1 MESSDSMPPEMEP
14 SPGEDIIL
22 IETVKRIVTREGHN
36 ESEGAEEDFFLI
48 SQDQTVQYP
57 EPEGPNVEVS
67 NRHQTDALA
76 WMRLC
81 RICANSSDHMIPIY
95 EGVGV
100 QHDLSSKILKYLPI
114 HVSESD
120 TLPLQLCNRCANVLM
135 AWHELS
141 EGCLS
146 AERKLLEL
154 QDAQLQDVQDK
165 QQYYNPT
172 SLDNLELTTP
182 ILTTASTTPNVI
194 NSSLDQQ
201 DDEKNGVC
209 DTEKNSCDTDKS
221 NRYELAEERSFATC
235 HSSCNAVP
243 WTNSATIKYESN
255 PMRRTLI
262 TERAKEISQKET
274 RDLSNNCNAVKYD
287 GKMDLNASRHHEKNK
302 STISQSTSKS
312 AKDYTC
318 DHCRRVFKRKHH
330 LIRHV
335 VDCKHHDSINE
346 ENLSKTHTK
355 VMKKKKKTDDSTL
368 KERDRLVKDIKNT
381 SDDKEPRLPSV
392 KRSRIYPCDYC
403 EHVAKK
409 SKLLKAHL
417 AKTHPEVTKRSRKSF
432 VATET
437 VLRARIEHNGERMFT
452 CHLCGKRFRVN
463 QGLARHLKETHAGIK
478 NIPCDLCGR
487 MFSTRRNVEDH
498 RRIHTGERPYV
509 CNICGKTFKQKAS
522 LFVHNR
528 THTNV
533 FPFKCSY
540 CGQTFRTRPPLMLH
554 ITKHT
559 GEKPHACD
567 VCGRRFRIKYEL
579 KRHRLIHSDEKP
591 WHCTDCNLSFRQKR
605 YLVNHKK
612 LNHELPR
619 NSAVPQVTG

>member
-221 NRYELAEERSFATC
+221 NRCTRVSKDKSKKYTRISSPRNEHSEEHTNIGKIRSTESSEKSLSLTHFNDSDEKLGRDNSTDSYHLNNSEQTQKLQEKLAMDSQE
-235 HSSCNAVP
+235 
-243 WTNSATIKYESN
+243 Y
-255 PMRRTLI
+255 
-262 TERAKEISQKET
+262 TERLKQLPKQHTKSSRSKMTE
-274 RDLSNNCNAVKYD
+274 NNGCVSHKCEEC
-287 GKMDLNASRHHEKNK
+287 GKVL
-302 STISQSTSKS
+302 STS
-312 AKDYTC
+312 YNL
-318 DHCRRVFKRKHH
+318 
-330 LIRHV
+330 LIH
-335 VDCKHHDSINE
+335 
-346 ENLSKTHTK
+346 
-355 VMKKKKKTDDSTL
+355 
-368 KERDRLVKDIKNT
+368 
-381 SDDKEPRLPSV
+381 
-392 KRSRIYPCDYC
+392 
-403 EHVAKK
+403 
-409 SKLLKAHL
+409 
-417 AKTHPEVTKRSRKSF
+417 
-432 VATET
+432 
-437 VLRARIEHNGERMFT
+437 
-452 CHLCGKRFRVN
+452 
-463 QGLARHLKETHAGIK
+463 
-478 NIPCDLCGR
+478 
-487 MFSTRRNVEDH
+487 RN
-498 RRIHTGERPYV
+498 IHTGMRPYACPVCDKSFRSASGLNRHVRDVHDGVKNFACDICGRRLASRASRDEHRRTHSSERPYV
-509 CNICGKTFKQKAS
+509 CKTCGKSFKQKAS
-522 LFVHNR
+522 LNVHRLYHSHLLPHRCTLCDRGFRRKQELYKHIAWHSDQKPHVCDICNECFRSKSCVTRHRR
-528 THTNV
+528 THTNQRFHV
-533 FPFKCSY
+533 CEI
-540 CGQTFRTRPPLMLH
+540 CG
-554 ITKHT
+554 
-559 GEKPHACD
+559 A
-567 VCGRRFRIKYEL
+567 RFTQERYL
-579 KRHRLIHSDEKP
+579 KRH
-591 WHCTDCNLSFRQKR
+591 CGNL
-605 YLVNHKK
+605 HTAI
-612 LNHELPR
+612 P
-619 NSAVPQVTG
+619 T